1 MNPIN
6 TIDINADLGEFQNE
20 QELTKELNIL
30 KHISSCSVACGGHI
44 GDKRSIELIVKAC
57 LENNIAIGAHP
68 SYPDKEGFGRKVIN
82 ITLPDLE
89 KSLMEQIQGFLTV
102 AKSLSMPV
110 RHVKLHGK
118 LYTDVS
124 RDGVLASFFLNIIDA
139 IDEDLAII
147 GPSNSLLESM
157 AKKNGITFIS
167 EAFID
172 RRYRENYSLVDR
184 NQDGAF
190 LETIE
195 DQMNQ
200 VKSILFEHKVLT
212 NNNKLI
218 NIKAQTLC
226 IHGDSPNAAQTARAV
241 YRMLKEENIKIKPHS
256 W

>member
-1 MNPIN
+1 MQLKTLKEIIKKKENKS
-6 TIDINADLGEFQNE
+6 EFAIVTN
-20 QELTKELNIL
+20 LTTGNSEI
-30 KHISSCSVACGGHI
+30 
-44 GDKRSIELIVKAC
+44 
-57 LENNIAIGAHP
+57 
-68 SYPDKEGFGRKVIN
+68 F
-82 ITLPDLE
+82 E
-89 KSLMEQIQGFLTV
+89 KG
-102 AKSLSMPV
+102 KSLS
-110 RHVKLHGK
+110 KDFEK
-118 LYTDVS
+118 FTDQINTFYQS
-124 RDGVLASFFLNIIDA
+124 
-139 IDEDLAII
+139 
-147 GPSNSLLESM
+147 
-157 AKKNGITFIS
+157 KKNGITFIS

-241 YRMLKEENIKIKPHS
+241 YRMLKEENIKIRAARS
-256 W
+256 S